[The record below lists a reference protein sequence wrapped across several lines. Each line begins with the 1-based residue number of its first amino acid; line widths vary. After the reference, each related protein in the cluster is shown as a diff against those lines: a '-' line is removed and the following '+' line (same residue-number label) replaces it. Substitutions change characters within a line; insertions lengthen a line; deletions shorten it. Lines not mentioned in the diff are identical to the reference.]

1 MHLATSGIRS
11 SPRRVAYIYSPEYVE
26 LASLLPSNIDRS
38 KRVHALV
45 EAYGLLK
52 LRDLCVV
59 SPRKASVKELCRY
72 HSRDFIDFLRTVENT
87 DEYQNGD
94 EDDEQID
101 NLEEYGFRQDCSVFE
116 GMASYAEYVAGSTI
130 EAAALLADDAFD
142 VVIHWDGGRH
152 HAQKDRAEGFC
163 YISDVVL
170 GIMELQKEFPKVMY
184 IDLDVHHGDG
194 VENAFQVSD
203 KVLTVSLHHFAEGF
217 YPGTGSGKNL
227 SPRSKAV
234 VNIPLKAG
242 LSDGNL
248 NRIFDGMIEP
258 LKESFSPDAI
268 VLQCGVDGMAGDPL
282 GKWNL
287 GFDGYSHCLRAI
299 LSWKKPLIVLG
310 GGGYKNSSAARCY
323 AYLTS
328 VVLGRD
334 ISADIPEHEYFEDY
348 APDFQLQVEPRR
360 QPDENTKEYLEVVQA
375 LVIEQSKNVQLTN
388 HNRV

>member
-1 MHLATSGIRS
+1 MHS
-11 SPRRVAYIYSPEYVE
+11 
-26 LASLLPSNIDRS
+26 
-38 KRVHALV
+38 
-45 EAYGLLK
+45 
-52 LRDLCVV
+52 
-59 SPRKASVKELCRY
+59 
-72 HSRDFIDFLRTVENT
+72 TVENT

-170 GIMELQKEFPKVMY
+170 GIIELQKEFPKVMY

-375 LVIEQSKNVQLTN
+375 LVIEQSKNVQLTS